1 METLLQDL
9 KYGIRSLIKEPAF
22 TAIAVLTLALGIGA
36 NAAIFSVVNAV
47 LIRPLPYTQPD
58 RLVQFWETN
67 PLKNWTQANVAPA
80 NLFDWEKQN
89 TSFEEIAAYMGSDT
103 KEAGLAGFQ
112 LTSGDEPERIEGL
125 YVTGNIF
132 SVLGANALIGR
143 PLLSEE
149 TWEGKH
155 RVAVLSYG
163 LWQRRYGADPEIV
176 GQKIRL
182 NGREREVVGVMPP
195 DFYFPSKAVE
205 LWVPMGWNQNDI
217 SMVRR
222 PHFLRAIARLKPNVT
237 IEQSKAEMTTIAAQL
252 EAQYPDT
259 NTQMGVGVGPLKEWI
274 VEDTRLALVV
284 FLVAVGFVLA
294 IACANVAN
302 LMLARAAA
310 RIKEIAIR
318 SALGASRAQIIRQ
331 LLTESLLLSII
342 GGALG
347 LVFALWCRDL
357 LIGFSPGNIP
367 RLDETSLDGRVLGFT
382 VGITLLTTLLFGLVP
397 ALQASKPDLTTAL
410 KEAGQKG
417 GGTFQGRRL
426 RSALVVA
433 EIALSLVLVI
443 SAGLMIRS
451 FLKLQKVDP
460 GFRADNVLTMRI
472 SLPGVRYPEDN
483 DARAFFEQAQERIK
497 NLPGVMAV
505 GATTTPAL
513 KGYRWTG
520 DMTIEGRPPEDYVRE
535 VRHKEITN
543 DYFRAIG
550 IPLVSGRF
558 FDQSDN
564 DKGLQSVI
572 VNEAMARQYFSGEDP
587 IGKRVKFGKPE
598 SRDNWEVIVGVV
610 GDEKQDGLG
619 KEVRPEVYKSHLQ
632 DAQSEMTFVM
642 RTAVD
647 PRSLVDAARSE
658 IRAMDKDLPPFDI
671 KTMNDLLYASVARER
686 FTMLLLAIFAGLAL
700 VLAGIGI
707 YGVINYSVARRT
719 HEIGIRMALGADSKA
734 VLRLVVGQGL
744 RLAAAGVAIGL
755 GAALALTRLMSS
767 LLFGVSAI
775 DPLTF
780 TGVSLI
786 LITVAVVACSIPAR
800 RATKVDPMEALRYE

>member
-9 KYGIRSLIKEPAF
+9 KYGIRALIKEPAF

-67 PLKNWTQANVAPA
+67 PLKNWTQASVAPA

-163 LWQRRYGADPEIV
+163 LWQRRYGADPGIV

-182 NGREREVVGVMPP
+182 NGREREVVGVMAP

-222 PHFLRAIARLKPNVT
+222 PHFLRAVARLKPNVT
-237 IEQSKAEMTTIAAQL
+237 IEQARAEMTTIAAQL
-252 EAQYPDT
+252 ETQYPDT

-318 SALGASRAQIIRQ
+318 SALGARRAQIIRQ

-367 RLDETSLDGRVLGFT
+367 RLDETGLDGRVLGFT
-382 VGITLLTTLLFGLVP
+382 VGITLLTTLFFGLVP

-483 DARAFFEQAQERIK
+483 DARVFFEQAQERIK
-497 NLPGVMAV
+497 NLPGVVSV

-610 GDEKQDGLG
+610 GNEKQDGLG
-619 KEVRPEVYKSHLQ
+619 KDVKPEVYKSHLQ

-642 RTAVD
+642 RTAVE
-647 PRSLVDAARSE
+647 PRSLVDAVRSE

-700 VLAGIGI
+700 ALAGIGI

-744 RLAAAGVAIGL
+744 KLAVAGVAIGL

-780 TGVSLI
+780 AGVSLI

>member
-1 METLLQDL
+1 
-9 KYGIRSLIKEPAF
+9 
-22 TAIAVLTLALGIGA
+22 
-36 NAAIFSVVNAV
+36 
-47 LIRPLPYTQPD
+47 
-58 RLVQFWETN
+58 
-67 PLKNWTQANVAPA
+67 
-80 NLFDWEKQN
+80 
-89 TSFEEIAAYMGSDT
+89 
-103 KEAGLAGFQ
+103 
-112 LTSGDEPERIEGL
+112 
-125 YVTGNIF
+125 
-132 SVLGANALIGR
+132 LGA
-143 PLLSEE
+143 
-149 TWEGKH
+149 
-155 RVAVLSYG
+155 
-163 LWQRRYGADPEIV
+163 RRI
-176 GQKIRL
+176 
-182 NGREREVVGVMPP
+182 
-195 DFYFPSKAVE
+195 
-205 LWVPMGWNQNDI
+205 
-217 SMVRR
+217 
-222 PHFLRAIARLKPNVT
+222 
-237 IEQSKAEMTTIAAQL
+237 
-252 EAQYPDT
+252 
-259 NTQMGVGVGPLKEWI
+259 
-274 VEDTRLALVV
+274 
-284 FLVAVGFVLA
+284 
-294 IACANVAN
+294 
-302 LMLARAAA
+302 
-310 RIKEIAIR
+310 
-318 SALGASRAQIIRQ
+318 QIIRQ

-367 RLDETSLDGRVLGFT
+367 RLNETSLDGRVLGFT

-460 GFRADNVLTMRI
+460 GFKADNLLTMRI
-472 SLPGVRYPEDN
+472 SLPGIRYPEDSN
-483 DARAFFEQAQERIK
+483 ARAFFEQAQERIK
-497 NLPGVMAV
+497 NLPGVVSV

-520 DMTIEGRPPEDYVRE
+520 DMTIEGRSPEDYARE
-535 VRHKEITN
+535 IRHKEITN

-572 VNEAMARQYFSGEDP
+572 VNESLARQYFSGEDP

-598 SRDNWEVIVGVV
+598 SNSPWEVIVGVV
-610 GDEKQDGLG
+610 GNEKQDSLG
-619 KEVRPEVYKSHLQ
+619 KDVKPEVYKSHLQ

-647 PRSLVDAARSE
+647 PRSLVDAVRSE

-671 KTMNDLLYASVARER
+671 KTMNDLLYTSVARER

-744 RLAAAGVAIGL
+744 KLAVAGVAIGL

-786 LITVAVVACSIPAR
+786 LITIAVVACSIPAR
-800 RATKVDPMEALRYE
+800 RATKVDPIEALRYE

>member
-1 METLLQDL
+1 
-9 KYGIRSLIKEPAF
+9 
-22 TAIAVLTLALGIGA
+22 
-36 NAAIFSVVNAV
+36 
-47 LIRPLPYTQPD
+47 
-58 RLVQFWETN
+58 
-67 PLKNWTQANVAPA
+67 
-80 NLFDWEKQN
+80 
-89 TSFEEIAAYMGSDT
+89 
-103 KEAGLAGFQ
+103 
-112 LTSGDEPERIEGL
+112 
-125 YVTGNIF
+125 
-132 SVLGANALIGR
+132 
-143 PLLSEE
+143 
-149 TWEGKH
+149 
-155 RVAVLSYG
+155 
-163 LWQRRYGADPEIV
+163 
-176 GQKIRL
+176 
-182 NGREREVVGVMPP
+182 
-195 DFYFPSKAVE
+195 
-205 LWVPMGWNQNDI
+205 
-217 SMVRR
+217 
-222 PHFLRAIARLKPNVT
+222 
-237 IEQSKAEMTTIAAQL
+237 
-252 EAQYPDT
+252 
-259 NTQMGVGVGPLKEWI
+259 
-274 VEDTRLALVV
+274 
-284 FLVAVGFVLA
+284 
-294 IACANVAN
+294 
-302 LMLARAAA
+302 
-310 RIKEIAIR
+310 
-318 SALGASRAQIIRQ
+318 ALGARRIQIIRQ

-367 RLDETSLDGRVLGFT
+367 RLDEISLDGRVLGFT

-410 KEAGQKG
+410 KESGQKG

-460 GFRADNVLTMRI
+460 GFKADNLLTMRI
-472 SLPGVRYPEDN
+472 SLPGIRYPEDSN
-483 DARAFFEQAQERIK
+483 ARTFFEQAQERIK
-497 NLPGVMAV
+497 NLPGVVSV
-505 GATTTPAL
+505 GATTTPPL

-520 DMTIEGRPPEDYVRE
+520 DMTIEGRSPEDYARE
-535 VRHKEITN
+535 IRHKEITN

-564 DKGLQSVI
+564 DKGLQSVV
-572 VNEAMARQYFSGEDP
+572 VNEALARQYFSGEDP

-598 SRDNWEVIVGVV
+598 SNSPWEVIVGVV
-610 GDEKQDGLG
+610 GNEKQDSLG
-619 KEVRPEVYKSHLQ
+619 KDVKPEVYKSHLQ
-632 DAQSEMTFVM
+632 DAQSEMTLVM

-647 PRSLVDAARSE
+647 PRSLVDAVRSE

-671 KTMNDLLYASVARER
+671 KTMNDLLYTSVARER

-719 HEIGIRMALGADSKA
+719 REIGIRMALGADSKA

-744 RLAAAGVAIGL
+744 KLAVAGVAIGIF
-755 GAALALTRLMSS
+755 AALALTRLMSS